1 MQHPL
6 LVKPDPHPVV
16 LIRNKVKRH
25 LDQKG
30 ELLMASVLINVSYSF
45 DPVPVPL
52 HWLLRKEPVVAP
64 GNDVDIYYIFHGIL
78 NHILLTSKQSQK
90 RMGTTVG
97 ET

>member
-25 LDQKG
+25 LDHKG

-45 DPVPVPL
+45 DPVPSTSPL
-52 HWLLRKEPVVAP
+52 APVQ
-64 GNDVDIYYIFHGIL
+64 G
-78 NHILLTSKQSQK
+78 TSGSSWE
-90 RMGTTVG
+90 RG
-97 ET
+97 